1 MPART
6 KDMTRGNPTRLILT
20 FCLPIVAGN
29 LFQQLYSLVDTLVI
43 GQVEGV
49 TALAAVSA
57 AGWLDWLVLGLA
69 MGLAQGFSIQV
80 AQCFGAADYTGLRR
94 AVGQSLLLSAGVVV
108 LLTILSQSLLYP
120 ALVLLRSPANTIDLT
135 CEYLRIIFSGIT
147 LVMGFNLL
155 SGILR
160 SLGDSRTPLYA
171 MTAAALC
178 NIALDIL
185 FVAAFHWGVSGVAIA
200 TVISQGVSCLI
211 CLIALRKITFLRLSR
226 ADLRP
231 DTRSMGTLLRLG
243 LPVAFQNGII
253 AMGGLVLQGV
263 VNGFGF
269 IFMAGFNASS
279 RLTGLVELAGSSLGS
294 AMGTFAGQNLGAGGW
309 TGYSWAEARVADCR
323 RHGADS
329 GRLHAAVGQGAAV
342 TVHQRSAGTG
352 GSGADGCLPLPGGHE
367 PGTVY
372 ALSAVCLPLH
382 AAGVG
387 RHHHSHGLRHCG
399 AGHAYRLRTIA
410 AAAHR

>member
-108 LLTILSQSLLYP
+108 LLTVLSQSLLYP

-200 TVISQGVSCLI
+200 TVISQGVDLSGC
-211 CLIALRKITFLRLSR
+211 FLP
-226 ADLRP
+226 DLPDCPAKDYLFASIPRRP
-231 DTRSMGTLLRLG
+231 APRYTVHGYTPASG
-243 LPVAFQNGII
+243 A
-253 AMGGLVLQGV
+253 AGGL
-263 VNGFGF
+263 
-269 IFMAGFNASS
+269 SK
-279 RLTGLVELAGSSLGS
+279 
-294 AMGTFAGQNLGAGGW
+294 W
-309 TGYSWAEARVADCR
+309 HY
-323 RHGADS
+323 RHGRAGAS
-329 GRLHAAVGQGAAV
+329 GRREWLWLHLHGRLQCLVAA
-342 TVHQRSAGTG
+342 
-352 GSGADGCLPLPGGHE
+352 
-367 PGTVY
+367 Y
-372 ALSAVCLPLH
+372 
-382 AAGVG
+382 GVD
-387 RHHHSHGLRHCG
+387 
-399 AGHAYRLRTIA
+399 
-410 AAAHR
+410 